1 MAAAYIM
8 MNVQTGKVSKALN
21 AVKRIQGMRSAHI
34 VAGAYDIIGFVEAKD
49 FETLGQRIMMEVQSI
64 SGIQRTNT
72 AVVFQ

>member
-34 VAGAYDIIGFVEAKD
+34 VAGAYDIIGFV
-49 FETLGQRIMMEVQSI
+49 GR
-64 SGIQRTNT
+64 
-72 AVVFQ
+72 